1 MGRFVLVSTAK
12 QAREEVWR
20 TSNTSDLPQK
30 WNESIQEDVTQNV
43 ESVKEELGQVEVLM
57 KGMKSDVLQ
66 YRYALEGMTEYSKE
80 LDTVGAV
87 SLAVIA

>member
-1 MGRFVLVSTAK
+1 M
-12 QAREEVWR
+12 
-20 TSNTSDLPQK
+20 
-30 WNESIQEDVTQNV
+30 TQNV

-87 SLAVIA
+87 GLAVIG

>member
-1 MGRFVLVSTAK
+1 MADKQYERFAS
-12 QAREEVWR
+12 EVEKL
-20 TSNTSDLPQK
+20 NNIVQE
-30 WNESIQEDVTQNV
+30 NESIQEDVTQNV
-43 ESVKEELGQVEVLM
+43 ESVKEELGHVEVLM

-87 SLAVIA
+87 GLAVIA